1 MPHDKATRKRKAS
14 NANLPTAIAAQAGQT
29 LAACLREAL
38 PDQSWAACKQLCASG
53 KVEVDGGLVLDPAVR
68 LSGNENITLR
78 MNAPRRDRN
87 KPAAKILYEDLHLV
101 VIDKPEDVST
111 VPWDP
116 KESGTALDL
125 IREAW
130 RQQKRPATQTPLLVV
145 HRLDKD
151 TSGVLTFAKTK
162 LAERGLHRVFKNH
175 EAERLYVAV
184 AHGTVRRR
192 SFSSNLVEDR
202 GDGLR
207 GSTPFSEQGR
217 HAVTHVVASHV
228 ARLRGVRTAAAD
240 GDTISR
246 CQVRLETGRTHQIR
260 IHFAESG
267 HPLVGETVY
276 VRDFRRNGSEPL
288 AAPRLLL
295 HAQTLA
301 FTHPV
306 TGRPLAFE
314 AAPPPS
320 FEAVWRTLT
329 GDAFDARQ
337 AGL

>member
-1 MPHDKATRKRKAS
+1 MNRPKPPPSTIPA
-14 NANLPTAIAAQAGQT
+14 LPGQT
-29 LAACLREAL
+29 LAACVRAAL
-38 PDQSWAACKQLCASG
+38 PDRSWATCKQMCASG
-53 KVEVDGGLVLDPAVR
+53 KLRVDGQVVVDPAMR
-68 LSGNENITLR
+68 LLGSESVTLE

-87 KPAAKILYEDLHLV
+87 KPVAEILFEDPHLI
-101 VIDKPEDVST
+101 VINKPEDVST

-130 RQQKRPATQTPLLVV
+130 RQQKRAATKTPLLVV

-162 LAERGLHRVFKNH
+162 LAERGLHKVFKQH
-175 EAERLYVAV
+175 EAERTYVAV
-184 AHGTVRRR
+184 AHGTVERR
-192 SFSSNLVEDR
+192 SFHSNLVENR

-207 GSTPFSEQGR
+207 GSTPFSDQGR
-217 HAVTHVVASHV
+217 HAITHVIASQV
-228 ARLRGVRTAAAD
+228 VPLDGPGTGAAD
-240 GDTISR
+240 GNTVSR

-276 VRDFRRNGSEPL
+276 VRDFRRAGHEPL
-288 AAPRLLL
+288 PSARLLL

-306 TGRPLAFE
+306 TGRQLAFE
-314 AAPPPS
+314 APPPES
-320 FEAVWRTLT
+320 FEAVWRRLR
-329 GDAFDARQ
+329 GEERS
-337 AGL
+337 GPR